1 MVFQKPHRCG
11 KFVWRGWKLIQ
22 TKYLIKNYGN
32 LRAVDGISLNI
43 KQGEI
48 YGFLGPNGAGKTTTI
63 KMLLGISK
71 PTSGE
76 IYLFGERFTPDR
88 VALRRNIGV
97 VPEKHPQG
105 IWTWMTAMEYL
116 EYFAHIFQVKSP
128 HKRIDYLLQKVN
140 LFHVR
145 NKPFK
150 TFSRGMLQKLNIIR
164 ALLHDPDIL
173 ILDEPIS
180 GLDPI
185 GVKQIRD
192 LIVSETRENR
202 SIFVSSHLLSEVEK
216 ICHRIAIINK
226 GKLVAEDSMDR
237 LLAKLV
243 HNKEIYI
250 DVEHI
255 PAGLIEE
262 IKGMKFVKDCSVKD
276 LTLTIEVPQEGDYRR
291 ELALFIFNRGLIPL
305 RIQEKA
311 ATLEEAFITITG
323 ENIGRLASTG
333 GENE

>member
-1 MVFQKPHRCG
+1 
-11 KFVWRGWKLIQ
+11 LIQ
-22 TKYLIKNYGN
+22 TKNLVKNYGS

-88 VALRRNIGV
+88 VTLRKNIGV

-105 IWTWMTAMEYL
+105 VWTWMTSREYL
-116 EYFAHIFQVKSP
+116 EYFAHIFQVNKAGN
-128 HKRIDYLLQKVN
+128 RIDYLLEKVN
-140 LFHVR
+140 LSHVK

-164 ALLHDPDIL
+164 ALLHNPDIL

-185 GVKQIRD
+185 GIKQIRD
-192 LIVSETRENR
+192 LIISETRKNR

-226 GKLVAEDSMDR
+226 GKLVAEDSIER
-237 LLAKLV
+237 LLTKLV
-243 HNKEIYI
+243 RNKELYI

-255 PAGLIEE
+255 PPGLIEE
-262 IKGMKFVKDCSVKD
+262 IKNMEFVKHCTLKD
-276 LTLTIEVPQEGDYRR
+276 LTITIEVPQEGDYRR
-291 ELALFIFNRGLIPL
+291 DLALFIFNKGLIPL

-323 ENIGRLASTG
+323 ENIGRLTSKG
-333 GENE
+333 GEDE